1 MNVADQ
7 MFAKNRQRRVGQTL
21 WDWLRAIILRPE
33 LTALVSTVAV
43 FAFFAINA
51 GNQGFLTFTGTRN
64 YLQVAANIGIIA
76 SPVTL
81 LLVAGEFDLSVGTMV
96 GAAGIAVAFPV
107 VHFGWPLWAGLANG
121 LFVAIII
128 GCVNGVLTVRLGIPS
143 FLATLGMMFFLRGL
157 TLAVTLMLTG
167 TTQIYQ
173 IKSALKGDFL
183 LPVFAGTVKGL
194 PVSIFWWLGVVL
206 VCAYFL
212 SHTRFGNWIYASG
225 GEREAAMKMG
235 VPVEALKIGLYVA
248 TAAAAV
254 IVAIVNMLFADL
266 AEVGQ
271 GAGKEFEAIVAAVVG
286 GAATTGGL
294 GSPIGT
300 ALGTLM
306 FGMISQG
313 FFYTNINDN
322 WFYSFVGAVLVFAV
336 VANKYARKVAMRPRR
351 RP

>member
-1 MNVADQ
+1 MSGIARTSPGKHPPPGSST
-7 MFAKNRQRRVGQTL
+7 FWER
-21 WDWLRAIILRPE
+21 LRAVMLRPE

-51 GNQGFLTFTGTRN
+51 GDQGFLTFTGTRN
-64 YLQVAANIGIIA
+64 YLQVAADIGIIA
-76 SPVTL
+76 SPITL

-96 GAAGIAVAFPV
+96 GAAGIAVAYPI
-107 VHFGWPLWAGLANG
+107 VHLGWPLWAALCSGLTLAAIVGIANG
-121 LFVAIII
+121 LLI
-128 GCVNGVLTVRLGIPS
+128 VRLGIPS

-157 TLAVTLMLTG
+157 TLAVTLLLTG

-173 IKSALKGDFL
+173 LKDTLRGDFL
-183 LPVFAGTVKGL
+183 LSAFAGTIHRL
-194 PVSIFWWLGVVL
+194 PVSIFWWVGVVL
-206 VCAYFL
+206 LCAYLL

-225 GEREAAMKMG
+225 GDRDAAIKMG
-235 VPVEALKIGLYVA
+235 VPVEALKICLYVA
-248 TAAAAV
+248 TAASAV
-254 IVAIVNMLFADL
+254 LVAVVNMLFADM
-266 AEVGQ
+266 AEVSQ
-271 GAGKEFEAIVAAVVG
+271 GVGKEFEAIVAAVVG

-300 ALGTLM
+300 AFGTLM

-336 VANKYARKVAMRPRR
+336 VANKYAREVAMRQKRLP
-351 RP
+351 